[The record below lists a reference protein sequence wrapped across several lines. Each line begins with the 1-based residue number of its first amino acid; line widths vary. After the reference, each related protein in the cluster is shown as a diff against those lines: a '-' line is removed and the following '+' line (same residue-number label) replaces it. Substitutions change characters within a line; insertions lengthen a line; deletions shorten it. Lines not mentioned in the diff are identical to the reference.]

1 MTTKPKTKKRG
12 PWPGPLV
19 RNRIAAWE
27 NAHPGLQI
35 VTGYGYPDPTP
46 KRTWVWDGC
55 MGTPCSAEGCGSTW
69 TTALSSTLAQ
79 FAASKKAQAV
89 KPLVDFDPTEK
100 PLECKACLLHL
111 GPAVKLATPPK
122 KEA

>member
-46 KRTWVWDGC
+46 KRTWVWNGRVDTAQSYAGY
-55 MGTPCSAEGCGSTW
+55 GSTW
-69 TTALSSTLAQ
+69 MAALSQTLAQ
-79 FAASKKAQAV
+79 FEASKKAQAV